1 MHLTQCLKKAHDL
14 VRLKRTTADKNRTQ
28 VRFVVH
34 FNINSIRKRECT
46 GLPLPGFRLAP
57 PPLISSAHS
66 GEAFVQ
72 HLWVWSRQKPS
83 QIHLSLFSRC
93 QRRSKSRALRS
104 FWLLLV
110 KIVEIPEPW
119 GQCSASSTWCLS
131 STFSSGYV
139 VLRSSAT
146 PVYAR
151 VRFLCVIFLEGNRL
165 TTYLVK
171 KQLHMCLTCE
181 EVLKVF

>member
-1 MHLTQCLKKAHDL
+1 MFKKAHGL
-14 VRLKRTTADKNRTQ
+14 IRLKRTSVDKNRTRERS
-28 VRFVVH
+28 VIH
-34 FNINSIRKRECT
+34 FNIKSFRKRARVR
-46 GLPLPGFRLAP
+46 LPLPGFRLAP
-57 PPLISSAHS
+57 PLLISWAHS

-72 HLWVWSRQKPS
+72 HLWVWSSQKPS

-110 KIVEIPEPW
+110 KIVENPEPW

-151 VRFLCVIFLEGNRL
+151 VRFLCVIFLKGNRL
-165 TTYLVK
+165 TTYFVK
-171 KQLHMCLTCE
+171 KQLYMCLTCE
-181 EVLKVF
+181 DVLKVL

>member
-1 MHLTQCLKKAHDL
+1 MLGQELLSIIVHRKMILNEMHFKLNAFQTQCFLKKKKKAHDL
-14 VRLKRTTADKNRTQ
+14 IRLKRTTVDKSRTQ
-28 VRFVVH
+28 QRSVVH
-34 FNINSIRKRECT
+34 FNIKSFRKRERV

-104 FWLLLV
+104 FCLLLV

-119 GQCSASSTWCLS
+119 GQCSASST
-131 STFSSGYV
+131 
-139 VLRSSAT
+139 
-146 PVYAR
+146 
-151 VRFLCVIFLEGNRL
+151 
-165 TTYLVK
+165 
-171 KQLHMCLTCE
+171 
-181 EVLKVF
+181 

>member
-1 MHLTQCLKKAHDL
+1 M
-14 VRLKRTTADKNRTQ
+14 RLKRTTVDKNRIQ
-28 VRFVVH
+28 ERFVVNL
-34 FNINSIRKRECT
+34 NIKLFRKRDRV

-57 PPLISSAHS
+57 PPLISSAFS

-83 QIHLSLFSRC
+83 QNHLSLFSPC

-104 FWLLLV
+104 IWLLLV
-110 KIVEIPEPW
+110 KLVEIPEPW

-139 VLRSSAT
+139 VLRLSAT

-151 VRFLCVIFLEGNRL
+151 VRFLCVIFLEGTRL

-171 KQLHMCLTCE
+171 KQFHMCLTGE
-181 EVLKVF
+181 DVLKVL